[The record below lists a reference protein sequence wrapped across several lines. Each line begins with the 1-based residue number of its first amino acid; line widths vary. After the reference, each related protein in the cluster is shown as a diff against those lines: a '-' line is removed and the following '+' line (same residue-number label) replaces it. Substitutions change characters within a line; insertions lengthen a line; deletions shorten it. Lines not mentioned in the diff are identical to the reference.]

1 MKKEVSAL
9 FNVQNQLSVLQT
21 QLKEK
26 REEFEQRQKELG
38 LANQEL
44 TGLRT
49 QLKEKGNSSRG
60 RRSWRRPIK
69 N

>member
-1 MKKEVSAL
+1 M
-9 FNVQNQLSVLQT
+9 LQT

-38 LANQEL
+38 VADQEL